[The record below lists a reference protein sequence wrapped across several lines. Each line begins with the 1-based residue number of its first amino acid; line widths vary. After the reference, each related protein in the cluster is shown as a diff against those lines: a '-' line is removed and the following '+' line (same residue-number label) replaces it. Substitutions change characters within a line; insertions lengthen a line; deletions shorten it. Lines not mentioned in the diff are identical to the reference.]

1 MFKKT
6 ITTVQNL
13 NKSARPI
20 LGVTI
25 ILKNFF
31 SIFPKHGELALANQN
46 TSNIYQKE
54 IKLKPYN
61 GIYTKLATPTISSW
75 LALL

>member
-1 MFKKT
+1 MIDIIRKYP
-6 ITTVQNL
+6 ITYII
-13 NKSARPI
+13 K
-20 LGVTI
+20 
-25 ILKNFF
+25 ILKN
-31 SIFPKHGELALANQN
+31 IFPEHGELALANQQ

-61 GIYTKLATPTISSW
+61 CIYTKLATQTISSW